1 MSDVKEAADPIE
13 LRPSRPAGND
23 GVYGDYILV
32 NAWETMVEE
41 AVGQMQPLMEMCGCP
56 KCFCDAC
63 AIVLNNL
70 PPKYVTSHRG
80 EVFSKVSQ
88 LNTSSQADLSILAA
102 RALQQVKNSP
112 GHD

>member
-1 MSDVKEAADPIE
+1 MDDIKGAADSIG
-13 LRPSRPAGND
+13 LRPGRPAGND
-23 GVYGDYILV
+23 GIYGDYILI
-32 NAWETMVEE
+32 NAWESMVEE

-63 AIVLNNL
+63 AIVLNSL

-88 LNTSSQADLSILAA
+88 LNMNSQADLSILAA

-112 GHD
+112 GHS